1 MPNVKFIM
9 AGVAC
14 VTLMSAA
21 AASASTPAA
30 AQPSTTAKQDPNR
43 IICEK
48 VQETG
53 SRLNA
58 RKTCMTAAQ
67 WVEQRKRDREA
78 VEDAQRQKAEP
89 AGR

>member
-1 MPNVKFIM
+1 MSNLKFIL

-14 VTLMSAA
+14 ATLMSAA
-21 AASASTPAA
+21 AAATPASG
-30 AQPSTTAKQDPNR
+30 PSTAAKEDPNR